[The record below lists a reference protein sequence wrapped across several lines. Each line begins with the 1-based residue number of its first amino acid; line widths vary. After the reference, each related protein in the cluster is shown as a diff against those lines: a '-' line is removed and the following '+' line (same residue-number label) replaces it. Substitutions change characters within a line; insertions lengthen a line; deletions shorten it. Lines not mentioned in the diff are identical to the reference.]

1 MKESFKKQGLP
12 SQEESAKNWEAF
24 HDKME
29 MEMIKMEQMGEEENY
44 RVITKDKYEVSGS
57 DLTYMCPR
65 CCHEQKEWGIC
76 EKCERMHGVSYWEA
90 TYNKRID
97 KAIAI
102 LLGVLIGLIIY
113 GITSLWLK

>member
-1 MKESFKKQGLP
+1 MKESFKEQGLP
-12 SQEESAKNWEAF
+12 SQEESAKNREAF
-24 HDKME
+24 NDKME

-65 CCHEQKEWGIC
+65 CLNEQKGWGKC
-76 EKCERMHGVSYWEA
+76 EKCKRSDGVSYWEA

-102 LLGVLIGLIIY
+102 LLGVLVGLIIY
-113 GITSLWLK
+113 GITSLWLD